1 LQGLDVTLESLL
13 LQLMVCFECEDLVV
27 SFLGET
33 LAGVGARVEFLGIIT
48 HQVDVTDDV
57 LVGTKLV
64 AVLLSHHVDV
74 STEATV
80 LSLNVI
86 VADQGLIELVL
97 QQSDFVLILL
107 HFGGFW
113 AHCLE
118 VLSFL
123 CELNKDLL
131 VLVFQ
136 DHKTPIYSG

>member
-1 LQGLDVTLESLL
+1 
-13 LQLMVCFECEDLVV
+13 MVCFKCEDLVV
-27 SFLGET
+27 GFLGET
-33 LAGVGARVEFLGIIT
+33 LAGVGARVEFFGIVT
-48 HQVDVTDDV
+48 HQIDVTDDV

-74 STEATV
+74 STETTV

-107 HFGGFW
+107 HLGGFW

-123 CELNKDLL
+123 CKLNKNLL

>member
-1 LQGLDVTLESLL
+1 MQGLDVALESLL

-27 SFLGET
+27 GFLGET
-33 LAGVGARVEFLGIIT
+33 LARVGARVEFLGIVT

-64 AVLLSHHVDV
+64 AVLLPHHVDV
-74 STEATV
+74 SAETTV

-97 QQSDFVLILL
+97 QKPDFVLVLL
-107 HFGGFW
+107 HLGGLR
-113 AHCLE
+113 AHGLE

-136 DHKTPIYSG
+136 DHQTPKYQG